1 MRVTDRGEGG
11 GESVVTPVAAVLG
24 EAAPGGGV
32 VCSSG
37 TKDWRR
43 LLIGG
48 AASRCSG
55 LGAELVTR
63 KRRSKPE
70 CTYKTRL
77 RWHLMV
83 LWAGKNHWH
92 SDPGRHL

>member
-1 MRVTDRGEGG
+1 MWYSSWGGDERVRVTDRGEGG

-43 LLIGG
+43 RLIGG

-55 LGAELVTR
+55 LGAELG
-63 KRRSKPE
+63 
-70 CTYKTRL
+70 L
-77 RWHLMV
+77 GLAW
-83 LWAGKNHWH
+83 
-92 SDPGRHL
+92 